1 MQDIADTSG
10 NCGSS
15 FDVTIVSPDF
25 AKKLPLARHK
35 MGASTTFWR
44 VHMISIAQLDGCSST
59 EIAVGQPLL
68 GDDS

>member
-1 MQDIADTSG
+1 MQIGAHAGLWVRIKVWADMQDIADTSG

-35 MGASTTFWR
+35 MGASTT
-44 VHMISIAQLDGCSST
+44 S
-59 EIAVGQPLL
+59 
-68 GDDS
+68 